1 MQKII
6 SIKDTQ
12 RYFKDDMSIMYGG
25 FMVIGTPEGLVRA
38 LLDHGARNL
47 TLIGNDR
54 GFHDTEFGPLVVN
67 KRVKKLIA
75 GC

>member
-1 MQKII
+1 
-6 SIKDTQ
+6 
-12 RYFKDDMSIMYGG
+12 MSIMFGG
-25 FMVIGTPEGLVRA
+25 FMGIWMPEGLVRA
-38 LLDHGARNL
+38 LLDHGLRNL

-54 GFHDTEFGPLVVN
+54 GFPDTRFGPLVVN